1 MSTRLKEYAMDP
13 LHVSV
18 NPFVLLL
25 DPQAIVSRIERS
37 ERLERLHRR
46 VCRPLDKPLLAPCGE
61 AAETSAHD
69 RAIDD
74 AAESE

>member
-1 MSTRLKEYAMDP
+1 MSTRFKEYAMDP

-25 DPQAIVSRIERS
+25 DPQAIVSQIERS
-37 ERLERLHRR
+37 ECLERLHRR
-46 VCRPLDKPLLAPCGE
+46 VCRPLDKPLIGPCGD
-61 AAETSAHD
+61 AAEISTFD

-74 AAESE
+74 ASEGE